1 MGRVIEGRSTS
12 SAARAEK
19 SAARAPQNGRF
30 LRTPGFSPGAPPR
43 EGFRGRVRP
52 RQCTTPTVLRAYSHV
67 QIRCTRQIRRACQG
81 TPPSGCVN
89 TPLFDPFTGTARGRA
104 QVPGGQHACLTPAWR
119 QSRCRATYWLCG
131 GRGEPSDSPHTTGNP
146 AHGVRNGACTRGGSL
161 SLETHCITLA
171 NPVGGV
177 PSRVRRIRRFPTP
190 HTHPLRGPAPGLP
203 PGRRQTRVL
212 PSWHLGAPL
221 ALCPR
226 KDRKGA
232 YSHTH
237 SAGFPGAHAG
247 SDGCTVFT
255 REIRPIKRWGLCTG
269 AAA

>member
-1 MGRVIEGRSTS
+1 M
-12 SAARAEK
+12 
-19 SAARAPQNGRF
+19 
-30 LRTPGFSPGAPPR
+30 
-43 EGFRGRVRP
+43 
-52 RQCTTPTVLRAYSHV
+52 
-67 QIRCTRQIRRACQG
+67 
-81 TPPSGCVN
+81 N
-89 TPLFDPFTGTARGRA
+89 TPLSDPFAGTARGARPGAGRA
-104 QVPGGQHACLTPAWR
+104 ARVFDAGLAAIPAQGRVLGVWGAWGTVGLAAHDREPRTRGSRARYSGSRATKNLHACTLLT
-119 QSRCRATYWLCG
+119 
-131 GRGEPSDSPHTTGNP
+131 
-146 AHGVRNGACTRGGSL
+146 
-161 SLETHCITLA
+161 